1 MLLHLTSVC
10 AAPCPEALCPIATPL
25 GVVIWDL
32 VELLRWQIPS
42 WRHCDVEK
50 ASSSTV
56 VTSMSVMVLASMTS
70 RYRAM
75 RYKYPPQVVDI
86 VFIPNNNSLD
96 HLTTSTPTLTKPN
109 SNNMRFST
117 LAVSLLSG
125 LSVFKGVV
133 ASPIAPAALAKR
145 QTIDEVVNTLKSSV
159 VSLLPSLL

>member
-1 MLLHLTSVC
+1 M
-10 AAPCPEALCPIATPL
+10 
-25 GVVIWDL
+25 
-32 VELLRWQIPS
+32 
-42 WRHCDVEK
+42 
-50 ASSSTV
+50 
-56 VTSMSVMVLASMTS
+56 
-70 RYRAM
+70 
-75 RYKYPPQVVDI
+75 VDI

-96 HLTTSTPTLTKPN
+96 YLTTSTPTLTKPK

-159 VSLLPSLL
+159 VSHLHSLFQVVHD